1 MKNVENQNRNYQ
13 IINNMIE
20 INDNDIIK
28 DIKLILDEKIM
39 KNKINLILD
48 IIDKNEIFNNDE
60 ITLIYKK
67 DNNENK
73 IKIFDS
79 VFVQN
84 NRNICKIIYD
94 NKEIELTEFINIDSK
109 KEKIEIKLKG
119 FKNII
124 NANKMFYECKALI
137 LIPDINKWDLS
148 DVTDKNEMFKGCNQ
162 SLIFP

>member
-13 IINNMIE
+13 ILNNMIE

-84 NRNICKIIYD
+84 NKDICKIIYD
-94 NKEIELTEFINIDSK
+94 NKEIELK

-124 NANKMFYECKALI
+124 NANKMFFNCKALI
-137 LIPDINKWDLS
+137 SIPDINKWDLS
-148 DVTDKNEMFKGCNQ
+148 NVTDKNEMFKGCNQ

>member
-1 MKNVENQNRNYQ
+1 MKNIVNQNRNYQ
-13 IINNMIE
+13 ILNNIIE

-60 ITLIYKK
+60 IKLIYKI

-79 VFVQN
+79 FFVQN
-84 NRNICKIIYD
+84 NKNICKIIYD

-124 NANKMFYECKALI
+124 NANKMFFNCKALI
-137 LIPDINKWDLS
+137 SIPDINKWDLS
-148 DVTDKNEMFKGCNQ
+148 NVTDKNEMFKGCNQ